1 MSAHEQNRV
10 LYSQNFLKS
19 SSLVQHLL
27 DKSSIQPDDTV
38 YEIGPGRGIITL
50 CLARHCLQVVTIEKD
65 PRLVEHLRAT
75 FAAHPNISLCQGD
88 FLHYALPRHEH
99 YKVFANIPFNITSAI
114 MTHLTTAPVPPDD
127 AYLVMQREA
136 ANKFLGFPRSS
147 LYSILLQ
154 PCFDLEI
161 FHHFRRSDFVPTPR
175 VDVVMLRLRKR
186 GPPLIAYPELPLF
199 RDFVV
204 YCFTS
209 TQSSLKS
216 TLKRVLTF
224 NQCRSLYRSIDS
236 DLAVPPTTLCFAQWL
251 CLFDSFKH
259 VVSPPALLTI
269 MGSEQRLHQQQI
281 RLEKVHRTRTVYDGR
296 RR

>member
-1 MSAHEQNRV
+1 MSAHEQNRI
-10 LYSQNFLKS
+10 LYSQNFFKS
-19 SSLVQHLL
+19 PSLVQHLL
-27 DKSSIQPDDTV
+27 DKSSMQPDDTV
-38 YEIGPGRGIITL
+38 YEIGPGYGIITL
-50 CLARHCLQVVTIEKD
+50 CLARYCRQVVTIEKD
-65 PRLVEHLRAT
+65 PRLVERLRTT

-88 FLHYALPRHEH
+88 FLHYALPRYEH

-114 MTHLTTAPVPPDD
+114 MTHLTTAPMPPDD
-127 AYLVMQREA
+127 TYLVMQQEA
-136 ANKFLGFPRSS
+136 AQKFLGVPRSS

-161 FHHFRRSDFVPTPR
+161 FHHFRRSDFVPAPR

-186 GPPLIAYPELPLF
+186 GPPSIACSELPLF

-224 NQCRSLYRSIDS
+224 NQCRSLYRSMDS
-236 DLAVPPTTLCFAQWL
+236 DLAVPPTALCFAQWL
-251 CLFDSFKH
+251 CLFEGFKQIA
-259 VVSPPALLTI
+259 SPAALLTI
-269 MGSEQRLHQQQI
+269 IGSEQRLRQQQAT
-281 RLEKVHRTRTVYDGR
+281 LEKLHRTRTVYDQR